1 MLAPRKAKSLGSR
14 SNRSEDR
21 ESICCGRRCQ
31 SGIPKPP
38 DEAPLFRHDI
48 LDRFYSK
55 IPYPTK
61 SGNLFDVLAGE
72 EFRRYGNSSRMT
84 QSSAGFSHSVG
95 RRDTASTQ
103 MTMEGRDKVDSVSL
117 GVDPVMTNER
127 SQSTN
132 SSVNAEENPR
142 RSISDTSRLS
152 NKPENVLFL
161 SQLTVCERGSNLEDW
176 ESQTYFSVN
185 SVTDSDLSS
194 VRSEGQRS
202 QEERPQLVGLPPSF
216 LKDCME
222 DGDRQLAISRVSSAS
237 EVHSSSAWE
246 KKEPSRTQSPF
257 SMTPADS
264 PFKTGRFRRRP
275 QIPAS
280 ESSDDDLGDDSRP
293 GSAMSLSS
301 ETSKKHSLSQPLSY
315 LITKQPIAMTFS
327 GKSENSLEHFS
338 LCAVKSEA
346 SYPDSYTFQLSTP
359 DYFHRHAAKEAISKK
374 AVHEKASRDG
384 PISRRMTRWFGM
396 TVGISVKA
404 LLIISGAA
412 MAQFLVDSQ
421 KTPINTP
428 QSTEVIE
435 PFDADAQEIIFT
447 YPLVPEGHMTQS
459 YPISLLDS
467 LSEIDSP

>member
-14 SNRSEDR
+14 SNRSAEDR
-21 ESICCGRRCQ
+21 ESLYLGRRCK

-38 DEAPLFRHDI
+38 EEAPLFRPDI

-103 MTMEGRDKVDSVSL
+103 MTMEGRDKVDSMSL
-117 GVDPVMTNER
+117 GVDPEMTNER
-127 SQSTN
+127 SQFSTN

-142 RSISDTSRLS
+142 RSISETSRLS

-161 SQLTVCERGSNLEDW
+161 SQLTVCERGSDMEDW

-194 VRSEGQRS
+194 VRSEEQRS

-216 LKDCME
+216 LKDCMM
-222 DGDRQLAISRVSSAS
+222 DGDRQSAISRVSSAS

-246 KKEPSRTQSPF
+246 KKEPSRTPSPF
-257 SMTPADS
+257 SKTPAES

-275 QIPAS
+275 QIPVS

-293 GSAMSLSS
+293 SSAMSLSS
-301 ETSKKHSLSQPLSY
+301 ETSKKHRFSKSLSY

-359 DYFHRHAAKEAISKK
+359 DYFHRHATDRK
-374 AVHEKASRDG
+374 
-384 PISRRMTRWFGM
+384 
-396 TVGISVKA
+396 SV
-404 LLIISGAA
+404 
-412 MAQFLVDSQ
+412 V
-421 KTPINTP
+421 
-428 QSTEVIE
+428 
-435 PFDADAQEIIFT
+435 
-447 YPLVPEGHMTQS
+447 
-459 YPISLLDS
+459 
-467 LSEIDSP
+467 